1 MENKEAY
8 ARTRRSLRRV
18 WRLTWTLSAIPKWNL
33 YIECDDIPDAEYVT
47 EWLHIVLCRICV
59 QPDISM
65 PHFDE
70 SASLLRQFRW
80 CIRKAK
86 RQVGA
91 IRRGLLLGR
100 INKSLFAER
109 AWDGLDSA
117 EIFLQ
122 SFLSSNVQLKR
133 RRYK

>member
-8 ARTRRSLRRV
+8 AQTRRSLRRV
-18 WRLTWTLSAIPKWNL
+18 WRLTWTLSAIPKQSL
-33 YIECDDIPDAEYVT
+33 YIERDDISDAEYVT
-47 EWLHIVLCRICV
+47 EWLHIVLCRVCG
-59 QPDISM
+59 QPDVSM
-65 PHFDE
+65 PPFDE
-70 SASLLRQFRW
+70 GASLVRQFRW

-86 RQVGA
+86 RQAGA

-117 EIFLQ
+117 ETFLQ
-122 SFLSSNVQLKR
+122 SFLSGNVRLNR